1 MPCARLSP
9 RDGAQSRFDFKRS
22 TLNANEYLVKFFA
35 KLERLVDGHGTRHA
49 ISTASTG
56 QLEVRLGAGDW
67 YWATQ
72 VALDDDPVRAAQ
84 AVARAEKYFPR
95 SI

>member
-1 MPCARLSP
+1 MNP
-9 RDGAQSRFDFKRS
+9 
-22 TLNANEYLVKFFA
+22 NEYLLKFFA
-35 KLERLVDGHGTRHA
+35 EPGRLVDGHNTRHA
-49 ISTASTG
+49 ISTTRTG

-72 VALDDDPVRAAQ
+72 AALDGDPVRTAQ
-84 AVARAEKYFPR
+84 EVADARRYSPT